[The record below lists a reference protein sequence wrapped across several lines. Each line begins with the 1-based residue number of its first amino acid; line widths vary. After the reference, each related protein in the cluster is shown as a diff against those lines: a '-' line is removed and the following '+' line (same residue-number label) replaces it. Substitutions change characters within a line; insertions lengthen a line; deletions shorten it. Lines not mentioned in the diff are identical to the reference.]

1 MNCKKIFTCWLMMLA
16 STLGS
21 LAQNKNSHPGKIILM
36 VGDGMGVAQI
46 YAGLTANKGSLNL
59 EKCTAIGFH
68 KNQSADNYI
77 TDSAAGATAFACG
90 EKTYNGA
97 IAVDVNKNHLQQSW
111 R

>member
-1 MNCKKIFTCWLMMLA
+1 MNCIKISSFCLLFAIGTA
-16 STLGS
+16 TSY
-21 LAQNKNSHPGKIILM
+21 AQDKNSHPKKIILM
-36 VGDGMGVAQI
+36 IGDGMGVAQI

-68 KNQSADNYI
+68 KNQSSDNYI

-97 IAVDVNKNHLQQSW
+97 IGVDTNKK
-111 R
+111 